1 MANTKKM
8 DCVILGL
15 LSHESLT
22 GYDIKHRMDTALRMF
37 WGASYGSIYPTLSS
51 MLTDGRI
58 TSVDIS
64 KNGREKIQYTITDAG
79 RMYLKDWLMLPVEKD
94 ELRYETLLK
103 LFFGNESGV
112 EGTLCHIDAFEQK
125 IRKDLGELQ
134 HSLQILEHFQESQDA
149 HLYYLLTAKFG
160 VKTYEAY
167 LAWCEEARTM
177 LKDELVENI
186 KNDKEIIK

>member
-37 WGASYGSIYPTLSS
+37 WGASYGSIYPTLNS
-51 MLTDGRI
+51 MLLDGRI
-58 TSVDIS
+58 TSEDVS
-64 KNGREKIQYTITDAG
+64 KNGREKIRYTITDAG
-79 RMYLKDWLMLPVEKD
+79 RKYLRDWLMLPVEKD
-94 ELRYETLLK
+94 EIRYETLLK
-103 LFFGNESGV
+103 LFFGSENGAEC
-112 EGTLCHIDAFEQK
+112 TLEHIDAFENK
-125 IRKDLGELQ
+125 IKIDLEELRR
-134 HSLQILEHFQESQDA
+134 SVQILEQIEETQEA

-167 LAWCEEARTM
+167 LEWCEEARNL
-177 LKDELVENI
+177 LKKRCKKV
-186 KNDKEIIK
+186 